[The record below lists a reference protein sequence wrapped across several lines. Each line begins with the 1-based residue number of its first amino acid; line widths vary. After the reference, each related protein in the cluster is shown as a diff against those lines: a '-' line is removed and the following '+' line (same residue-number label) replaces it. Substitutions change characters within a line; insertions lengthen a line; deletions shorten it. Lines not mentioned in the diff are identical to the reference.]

1 MASIKN
7 IFTPRTNE
15 NGEFYRTLKRIIGFN
30 PKNTAL
36 YEEAFTHRSM
46 NEINGKGEAKNYER
60 MEFLGDA
67 LLSTVIAAHLYKKV
81 PGGDEGYLTKMRSK
95 VVSREHLNELG
106 RDLNLIKLVRTSIPT
121 KQFGENIHGNV
132 FEALIGAIFLDRG
145 YRYCS
150 QFIHKRVIK
159 PYVDIQKLEGKVISY
174 KSLFIEWCQK
184 NKKRFKF
191 NIYEDNGNDAL
202 KHFAVRLLLEDE
214 TVAKARATSKKKAEE
229 RASKRAYFK
238 LQRRI
243 DNEMVNSKQ
252 TG

>member
-7 IFTPRTNE
+7 IFSPRTNE
-15 NGEFYRTLKRIIGFN
+15 NGEFYRTLTRIMGFS
-30 PKNTAL
+30 PKNIAL

-46 NEINGKGEAKNYER
+46 NEKNGNGEAKNYER
-60 MEFLGDA
+60 MEFLGDT

-145 YRYCS
+145 YRYCNR
-150 QFIHKRVIK
+150 FIHKRVIK

-229 RASKRAYFK
+229 RASKRAYYK

-243 DNEMVNSKQ
+243 DNEMVNSSQ
-252 TG
+252 SV